1 MTTGGGPP
9 ARPWFFLKNGRVR
22 AIPLIAPSLV
32 VVLTAVVPDVV
43 VAQAVPTRSPL
54 TLERAVAGSTLTGTS
69 PTSPVWS
76 PDSKAV
82 AYLWNDRAEPARSLW
97 LVDRSGTVPRRLLR
111 ADITARVGEFVWT
124 PDGTAIVFVQ
134 QDSLW
139 RVTVAT
145 GARTAI
151 VAGSGDVS
159 ALAISPNGATLSFL
173 RDGDLWTL
181 PLAGQ
186 APVRGAPTRAT
197 HVAVAPI
204 GAMALGTYFGRD
216 VEIGGATWSGP
227 SPAYAWS
234 PDSRTIAVHYVDR
247 RGVPRFSM
255 PYYLGDTVQMNTLRR
270 GAPGQA
276 NEVRKIGL
284 YDVGAST
291 LSMVELP
298 DSSRTRIVNF
308 AWSATGTLMIDR
320 ESDDAI
326 DRTIHVLTAT
336 APTPRRAWHDHRTT
350 RVYNDIASAWSAD
363 GRSIVLTGDLDDW
376 YRLYRVVPGDT
387 TPFMLTS
394 GPHDVAGPGIPR
406 RATRSIDYVSSAP
419 RPSERHVFRVSATGG
434 VPRQLTARPGTHT
447 PFVSPD
453 GRSIA
458 LLSSSDAEPTEL
470 YLLDTRPGAVER
482 RITVST
488 TPDFARVPWIAPQ
501 YLSITNGSDTLP
513 LRIRVFLPPNIDSTK
528 HYPVLF
534 GPVYSNTVRNRWGGL
549 NGMLQ
554 QYLALEKGYIVVQV
568 DVRGSTGYG
577 RSFREQ
583 FLMDWGGGDLEDL
596 ESAVTYMKTLPFV
609 DASRF
614 GIWGSSYG
622 GTLTV
627 YSLLKKPGL
636 FQAGVAGAAATDPYL
651 FGSDDVAIV
660 RRPQSHPA
668 TFARGALQY
677 AGNLR
682 DHLLLIHGMQDDVVP
697 FSSAVALAE
706 ELMKRGKDF
715 DFAFAPS
722 ATHGWTQRPYYATY
736 LLRKL
741 VAHFDR
747 YLGPGPR

>member
-1 MTTGGGPP
+1 MHSF
-9 ARPWFFLKNGRVR
+9 ARTLVACLVARLV
-22 AIPLIAPSLV
+22 ACLVAVAPSLLAAQGTPARTP
-32 VVLTAVVPDVV
+32 LTIERITAGPPL
-43 VAQAVPTRSPL
+43 AGAAPASPL
-54 TLERAVAGSTLTGTS
+54 
-69 PTSPVWS
+69 WS
-76 PDSKAV
+76 PDSKVV
-82 AYLWNDRAEPARSLW
+82 AFLWSDAAHPARSLW
-97 LVDRSGTVPRRLLR
+97 LVDRAGTAPRRLLP
-111 ADITARVGEFVWT
+111 ATSTGRVGEFVWT
-124 PDGTAIVFVQ
+124 PDGSAIVFVQ

-139 RVTVAT
+139 RLTLTT
-145 GARTAI
+145 GAR
-151 VAGSGDVS
+151 S
-159 ALAISPNGATLSFL
+159 ALLSRIGDLSELAVSPNGATVSFL
-173 RDGDLWTL
+173 RDGDLWLL
-181 PLAGQ
+181 PIAG
-186 APVRGAPTRAT
+186 GAPLRAT
-197 HVAVAPI
+197 NVAVAPI
-204 GAMALGTYFGRD
+204 GTIALGTYYGRD

-234 PDSRTIAVHYVDR
+234 ADSRTIAVHYVDR

-284 YDVGAST
+284 YDVTAKT
-291 LSMVELP
+291 LAMVELP
-298 DSSRTRIVNF
+298 HSSRTRIVNF
-308 AWSATGTLMIDR
+308 AWSTTGTLMIDR

-326 DRTIHVLTAT
+326 DRTIHVLTVAT
-336 APTPRRAWHDHRTT
+336 PAPRLAWQDRRET

-363 GRSIVLTGDLDDW
+363 GQSIVLTGDLDDR
-376 YRLYRVVPGDT
+376 YRLYRVVPGDAA
-387 TPFMLTS
+387 PVALTS
-394 GPHDVAGPGIPR
+394 GPHDVAGAGIPR
-406 RATRSIDYVSSAP
+406 AATQSIDYVSSAP
-419 RPSERHVFRVSATGG
+419 RPSERHVFRVGVRGG
-434 VPRQLTARPGTHT
+434 VSRQLTTMPGTHA

-458 LLSSSDAEPTEL
+458 LLSSSDRQPTEL
-470 YLLDTRPGAVER
+470 YLLDVRAGAVER
-482 RITVST
+482 RITTST
-488 TPDFARVPWIAPQ
+488 TAAFATVPWIAPQ
-501 YLSITNGSDTLP
+501 YLSIKNGSDTLP
-513 LRIRVFLPPNIDSTK
+513 MRIRVFYPPNIDSTK

-534 GPVYSNTVRNRWGGL
+534 GPAYSNTVRNRWGGL

-577 RSFREQ
+577 REFREK
-583 FLMDWGGGDLEDL
+583 FLMDWGGGDLDDL

-627 YSLLKKPGL
+627 YALLKKPGL

-668 TFARGALQY
+668 TFTRGALPY

-706 ELMKRGKDF
+706 EFMKQGKDF
-715 DFAFAPS
+715 DFAFAPA

>member
-1 MTTGGGPP
+1 MHLLVRTLVAVVMTLAPTLLMAQNAAARTPLTIERITAGPP
-9 ARPWFFLKNGRVR
+9 LAG
-22 AIPLIAPSLV
+22 AAP
-32 VVLTAVVPDVV
+32 A
-43 VAQAVPTRSPL
+43 SPL
-54 TLERAVAGSTLTGTS
+54 
-69 PTSPVWS
+69 WS
-76 PDSKAV
+76 PDSKVV
-82 AYLWNDRAEPARSLW
+82 AFLWSDAAHPARSLW
-97 LVDRSGTVPRRLLR
+97 LVDRGGAAPRRLLP
-111 ADITARVGEFVWT
+111 ATSTGRVGEFVWT
-124 PDGTAIVFVQ
+124 PDGSAIVFVQ

-139 RVTVAT
+139 RITLTT
-145 GARTAI
+145 GARSVLLASI
-151 VAGSGDVS
+151 GDLS
-159 ALAISPNGATLSFL
+159 ELAVSPNGSTVSFL
-173 RDGDLWTL
+173 RDGDLWLL
-181 PLAGQ
+181 PIAG
-186 APVRGAPTRAT
+186 GAPLRAT
-197 HVAVAPI
+197 NVAVAPI
-204 GAMALGTYFGRD
+204 GTIALGTYYGRD

-234 PDSRTIAVHYVDR
+234 ADSRTIAVHYVDR

-284 YDVGAST
+284 YDVAAKT
-291 LSMVELP
+291 LAMVELP

-308 AWSATGTLMIDR
+308 AWSTTGTLMIDR

-326 DRTIHVLTAT
+326 DRTIHVLTVAT
-336 APTPRRAWHDHRTT
+336 PAPRLAWQDRRET

-363 GRSIVLTGDLDDW
+363 GQSIVLTGDLDDR
-376 YRLYRVVPGDT
+376 YRLYRVVPGDAA
-387 TPFMLTS
+387 PVVLTS
-394 GPHDVAGPGIPR
+394 GPHDVAGAGIPR
-406 RATRSIDYVSSAP
+406 AATQSIDYVSSAP
-419 RPSERHVFRVSATGG
+419 RPSERHVFRVGVRGG
-434 VPRQLTARPGTHT
+434 VSRQLTTMPGTHA

-458 LLSSSDAEPTEL
+458 LLSSSDRQPTEL
-470 YLLDTRPGAVER
+470 YLLDVRVGAVER
-482 RITVST
+482 RITTST
-488 TPDFARVPWIAPQ
+488 TAAFATVPWIAPQ
-501 YLSITNGSDTLP
+501 YLSIKNGSDTLP
-513 LRIRVFLPPNIDSTK
+513 LRIRVFYPPNIDSTK

-534 GPVYSNTVRNRWGGL
+534 GPAYSNTVRNRWGGL

-577 RSFREQ
+577 REFREK
-583 FLMDWGGGDLEDL
+583 FLMDWGGGDLDDL

-627 YSLLKKPGL
+627 YALLKKPGL

-668 TFARGALQY
+668 TFTRGALPY

-706 ELMKRGKDF
+706 EFMKQGKDF
-715 DFAFAPS
+715 DFAFAPA

>member
-1 MTTGGGPP
+1 MH
-9 ARPWFFLKNGRVR
+9 LIVR
-22 AIPLIAPSLV
+22 TLLAAVASVAPSL
-32 VVLTAVVPDVV
+32 LA
-43 VAQAVPTRSPL
+43 AQGTSARTPL
-54 TLERAVAGSTLTGTS
+54 TLERITAGPSLAGAAPSS
-69 PTSPVWS
+69 PSWS
-76 PDSKAV
+76 PDSKTV
-82 AYLWNDRAEPARSLW
+82 AFLWSDAAHPDRSLW
-97 LVDRSGTVPRRLLR
+97 LVDRGGAVPRRLLP
-111 ADITARVGEFVWT
+111 AASTGRVGEFLWT
-124 PDGTAIVFVQ
+124 PDGRAIVFVQ
-134 QDSLW
+134 GDSLW
-139 RVTVAT
+139 RVVIAT
-145 GARTAI
+145 GVPTPLP
-151 VAGSGDVS
+151 SGRGEVS
-159 ALAISPNGATLSFL
+159 ELAISPDGATVSYL
-173 RDGDLWTL
+173 RDGDLWLL
-181 PLAGQ
+181 PLAGD
-186 APVRGAPTRAT
+186 APIRAT
-197 HVAVAPI
+197 NVAVAPI
-204 GAMALGTYFGRD
+204 GTIALGTYYGRD

-227 SPAYAWS
+227 SPSYAWS
-234 PDSRTIAVHYVDR
+234 PDSRTIAVHQVDR

-276 NEVRKIGL
+276 NEVRTIGL
-284 YDVGAST
+284 LDVRTRT
-291 LSMVELP
+291 LSTVALP
-298 DSSRTRIVNF
+298 DSSRTRVVHF

-326 DRTIHVLTAT
+326 DRTIHVLTVD
-336 APTPRRAWHDHRTT
+336 APTPRVAWRDHRET

-363 GRSIVLTGDLDDW
+363 GRSIILTGDLDDR
-376 YRLYRVVPGDT
+376 YRLYRVIPGDT
-387 TPFMLTS
+387 VPVMLTP

-406 RATRSIDYVSSAP
+406 AATASIDYVSSAP
-419 RPSERHVFRVSATGG
+419 RPSERHVFRVAMRGGAPTGT
-434 VPRQLTARPGTHT
+434 PQQLTTRAGTHT

-453 GRSIA
+453 GRTMA
-458 LLSSSDAEPTEL
+458 LLSSSDTGPTEL
-470 YLLDTRPGAVER
+470 YLLDVRAGAVER
-482 RITVST
+482 RVTVST
-488 TPDFARVPWIAPQ
+488 TPEFARIAWIAPQ
-501 YLSITNGSDTLP
+501 YVNIRNGTDTLP
-513 LRIRVFLPPNIDSTK
+513 LRIRVFYPPNIDSTK

-534 GPVYSNTVRNRWGGL
+534 GPVYSNTVRNRWGGM

-577 RSFREQ
+577 REFREK

-596 ESAVTYMKTLPFV
+596 ESAVTYMKSLPFV

-668 TFARGALQY
+668 TFTRGALQY

-706 ELMKRGKDF
+706 EFMKRGKDF
-715 DFAFAPS
+715 DFAFAPA

>member
-1 MTTGGGPP
+1 MHSF
-9 ARPWFFLKNGRVR
+9 ARTLVACLVARLV
-22 AIPLIAPSLV
+22 ACLVAVAPSLLAAQGTPARTP
-32 VVLTAVVPDVV
+32 LTIERITAGPSL
-43 VAQAVPTRSPL
+43 AGAAPASPL
-54 TLERAVAGSTLTGTS
+54 
-69 PTSPVWS
+69 WS
-76 PDSKAV
+76 PDSKVV
-82 AYLWNDRAEPARSLW
+82 AFLWSDAAHPARSLW
-97 LVDRSGTVPRRLLR
+97 LVDRAGTAPRRLLP
-111 ADITARVGEFVWT
+111 ATSTGRVGEFVWT
-124 PDGTAIVFVQ
+124 PDGSAIVFVQ

-139 RVTVAT
+139 RITLTT
-145 GARTAI
+145 GAR
-151 VAGSGDVS
+151 S
-159 ALAISPNGATLSFL
+159 ALLASIGDLSELAVSPNGSTVSFL
-173 RDGDLWTL
+173 RDGDLWLL
-181 PLAGQ
+181 PITGQ
-186 APVRGAPTRAT
+186 TPLRAT
-197 HVAVAPI
+197 NVAVAPI
-204 GAMALGTYFGRD
+204 GTIALGTYYGRD

-234 PDSRTIAVHYVDR
+234 ADSRTIAVHYVDR

-276 NEVRKIGL
+276 NEVRKVGL
-284 YDVGAST
+284 YDVAT
-291 LSMVELP
+291 RALNMVELP

-308 AWSATGTLMIDR
+308 AWSTTGTLMIDR

-326 DRTIHVLTAT
+326 DRTIHVLTVAT
-336 APTPRRAWHDHRTT
+336 PAPRLAWQDRRET

-363 GRSIVLTGDLDDW
+363 GQSIVLTGDLDDR
-376 YRLYRVVPGDT
+376 YRLYRVVPGDAA
-387 TPFMLTS
+387 PVALTS
-394 GPHDVAGPGIPR
+394 GPHDVAGAGIPR
-406 RATRSIDYVSSAP
+406 AATQSIDYVSSAP
-419 RPSERHVFRVSATGG
+419 RPSERHVFRVGVRGG
-434 VPRQLTARPGTHT
+434 VSRQLTTMPGTHA

-458 LLSSSDAEPTEL
+458 LLSSSDRQPTEL
-470 YLLDTRPGAVER
+470 YLLDVRAGAVER
-482 RITVST
+482 RITTST
-488 TPDFARVPWIAPQ
+488 TAAFATVPWIAPQ
-501 YLSITNGSDTLP
+501 YLSIKNGSDTLP
-513 LRIRVFLPPNIDSTK
+513 LRIRVFYPPNIDSTK

-534 GPVYSNTVRNRWGGL
+534 GPAYSNTVRNRWGGL

-577 RSFREQ
+577 REFREK
-583 FLMDWGGGDLEDL
+583 FLMDWGGGDLDDL

-627 YSLLKKPGL
+627 YALLKKPGL

-668 TFARGALQY
+668 TFTRGALPY

-706 ELMKRGKDF
+706 EFMKQGKDF
-715 DFAFAPS
+715 DFAFAPA

>member
-1 MTTGGGPP
+1 MHPI
-9 ARPWFFLKNGRVR
+9 AR
-22 AIPLIAPSLV
+22 AILAASAVAVPRLI
-32 VVLTAVVPDVV
+32 D
-43 VAQAVPTRSPL
+43 AQAAPLRSPL
-54 TLERAVAGSTLTGTS
+54 TLERLSGGPTITGTAPSS
-69 PTSPVWS
+69 PAWS

-82 AYLWNDRAEPARSLW
+82 AFLWNDRAQPARSLW
-97 LVDRSGTVPRRLLR
+97 LVERRGSVPRRLLPDRR
-111 ADITARVGEFVWT
+111 AAGVGDFVWT
-124 PDGTAIVFVQ
+124 PDARAILFVQ

-139 RVTVAT
+139 RLTLPT
-145 GARTAI
+145 GELTALM
-151 VAGSGDVS
+151 AGTGDLS
-159 ALAISPNGATLSFL
+159 DLAISPSGTTLSFL
-173 RDGDLWTL
+173 RDGDLWL
-181 PLAGQ
+181 MPVAGESPIG
-186 APVRGAPTRAT
+186 ASLLRSAPTRAT
-197 HVAVAPI
+197 NVAVAPI
-204 GAMALGTYFGRD
+204 GTIALGTYYGRD

-227 SPAYAWS
+227 TPAYVWS

-247 RGVPRFSM
+247 RAVPRFSM

-284 YDVGAST
+284 YDVAT
-291 LSMVELP
+291 RALHMVELP
-298 DSSRTRIVNF
+298 DSSRSRIVNV
-308 AWSATGTLMIDR
+308 AWSVTGTLMIDR

-326 DRTIHVLTAT
+326 DRTIHVLTTA
-336 APTPRRAWHDHRTT
+336 APTPRRAWQDHRET

-363 GRSIVLTGDLDDW
+363 GRSIVLTGDLDDR
-376 YRLYRVVPGDT
+376 YRLYHVTPGNAA
-387 TPFMLTS
+387 PVALTS
-394 GPHDVAGPGIPR
+394 GAHDVTGAGIPR
-406 RATRSIDYVSSAP
+406 LATRSIDYVSSAP

-434 VPRQLTARPGTHT
+434 APRQLTTRPGTHT

-453 GRSIA
+453 GGSIA
-458 LLSSSDAEPTEL
+458 LLFSSDQQPTEL
-470 YLLDTRPGAVER
+470 YLLDVRSGAVER
-482 RITVST
+482 RITTST
-488 TPDFARVPWIAPQ
+488 TADFATVPWIAPQ
-501 YLSITNGSDTLP
+501 YLRIRNGRDTLP
-513 LRIRVFLPPNIDSTK
+513 LHIRVFYPPNIDSTK

-534 GPVYSNTVRNRWGGL
+534 GPAYSNTVRNRWGGV

-554 QYLALEKGYIVVQV
+554 QFLALEKGYIVVQV

-577 RSFREQ
+577 REFREK
-583 FLMDWGGGDLEDL
+583 FLMDWGGGDLDDL
-596 ESAVTYMKTLPFV
+596 ESAVTFMKALPFV

-636 FQAGVAGAAATDPYL
+636 FQAGVAGAAATDPHL

-668 TFARGALQY
+668 TFKRGALQY
-677 AGNLR
+677 AGNLS

-697 FSSAVALAE
+697 FSSAVGLAE
-706 ELMKRGKDF
+706 ELMKQGKDF
-715 DFAFAPS
+715 DFAFAPA

-747 YLGPGPR
+747 HLGPGPR

>member
-1 MTTGGGPP
+1 MHSF
-9 ARPWFFLKNGRVR
+9 ARTLV
-22 AIPLIAPSLV
+22 ACLAACLTAVAPSLLAAQGTPARTP
-32 VVLTAVVPDVV
+32 LTIERITAGPSL
-43 VAQAVPTRSPL
+43 AGAAPASPL
-54 TLERAVAGSTLTGTS
+54 
-69 PTSPVWS
+69 WS
-76 PDSKAV
+76 PDSKVV
-82 AYLWNDRAEPARSLW
+82 AFLWSDAAHPARSLW
-97 LVDRSGTVPRRLLR
+97 LVDRGGAAPRRLLPATSTGR
-111 ADITARVGEFVWT
+111 GGEFVWT
-124 PDGTAIVFVQ
+124 PDGSAIVFVQ

-139 RVTVAT
+139 RITLTT
-145 GARTAI
+145 GVR
-151 VAGSGDVS
+151 S
-159 ALAISPNGATLSFL
+159 ALLASIGDLSELAVSPDGSTVSFL
-173 RDGDLWTL
+173 RDGDLWLMPITGQT
-181 PLAGQ
+181 PL
-186 APVRGAPTRAT
+186 RAT
-197 HVAVAPI
+197 NVAVAPI
-204 GAMALGTYFGRD
+204 GTMALGTYYGRD

-234 PDSRTIAVHYVDR
+234 ADSRTIAVHYVDR

-276 NEVRKIGL
+276 NEVRKVGL
-284 YDVGAST
+284 YDVATRALG
-291 LSMVELP
+291 MVELP

-308 AWSATGTLMIDR
+308 AWSTTGTLMIDR

-326 DRTIHVLTAT
+326 DRTIHVLTVAT
-336 APTPRRAWHDHRTT
+336 PTPRLAWQDRRET

-363 GRSIVLTGDLDDW
+363 GQSIVLTGDLDDR
-376 YRLYRVVPGDT
+376 YRLYRVVPGDAA
-387 TPFMLTS
+387 PVALTS
-394 GPHDVAGPGIPR
+394 GPHDVAGAGIPR
-406 RATRSIDYVSSAP
+406 GATQSIDYVSSAP
-419 RPSERHVFRVSATGG
+419 RPSERHVFRVGVRGG
-434 VPRQLTARPGTHT
+434 VSRQLTTMPGTHA

-458 LLSSSDAEPTEL
+458 LLSSSDLLPTEL
-470 YLLDTRPGAVER
+470 YLLDVRAGAVER
-482 RITVST
+482 RITTST
-488 TPDFARVPWIAPQ
+488 TPAFATVPWIAPQ
-501 YLSITNGSDTLP
+501 YLSIKNGTDTLP

-534 GPVYSNTVRNRWGGL
+534 GPAYSNTVRNRWGGL

-577 RSFREQ
+577 REFREK
-583 FLMDWGGGDLEDL
+583 FLMDWGGGDLDDL

-627 YSLLKKPGL
+627 YALLKKPGL

-660 RRPQSHPA
+660 RRPQSHPT
-668 TFARGALQY
+668 TFTRGALPY

-706 ELMKRGKDF
+706 EFMKQGKDF
-715 DFAFAPS
+715 DFAFAPA

>member
-1 MTTGGGPP
+1 MHSF
-9 ARPWFFLKNGRVR
+9 ARTLVARLVAR
-22 AIPLIAPSLV
+22 LVACLTAVAPSLLAAQGTPARTP
-32 VVLTAVVPDVV
+32 LTIERITAGPPL
-43 VAQAVPTRSPL
+43 AGAAPASPL
-54 TLERAVAGSTLTGTS
+54 
-69 PTSPVWS
+69 WS
-76 PDSKAV
+76 PDSKVV
-82 AYLWNDRAEPARSLW
+82 AFLWSDAAHPARSLW
-97 LVDRSGTVPRRLLR
+97 LVDRGGAAPRRLLP
-111 ADITARVGEFVWT
+111 ATSTGRVGEFVWT
-124 PDGTAIVFVQ
+124 PDGSAIVFVQ

-139 RVTVAT
+139 RITLTT
-145 GARTAI
+145 GAR
-151 VAGSGDVS
+151 S
-159 ALAISPNGATLSFL
+159 ALLASIGDLSELAVSPNGSTVSFL
-173 RDGDLWTL
+173 RDGDLWLL
-181 PLAGQ
+181 PMAG
-186 APVRGAPTRAT
+186 GAPLRAT
-197 HVAVAPI
+197 NVAVAPLGTI
-204 GAMALGTYFGRD
+204 ALGTYYGRD

-234 PDSRTIAVHYVDR
+234 ADSRTIAVHYVDR

-284 YDVGAST
+284 YDVTAKT
-291 LSMVELP
+291 LAMVELP

-308 AWSATGTLMIDR
+308 AWSTTGTLMIDR

-326 DRTIHVLTAT
+326 DRTIHVLTMAT
-336 APTPRRAWHDHRTT
+336 PTPRLAWQDHRET

-363 GRSIVLTGDLDDW
+363 GQSIVLTGDLDDR
-376 YRLYRVVPGDT
+376 YRLYRVVPGDAA
-387 TPFMLTS
+387 PVVLTS
-394 GPHDVAGPGIPR
+394 GPHDVAGAGIPR
-406 RATRSIDYVSSAP
+406 GATQSIDYVSSAP
-419 RPSERHVFRVSATGG
+419 RPSERHVFRVGVRGG
-434 VPRQLTARPGTHT
+434 VSRQLTTMPGTHA

-458 LLSSSDAEPTEL
+458 LLSSSDLQPTEL
-470 YLLDTRPGAVER
+470 YLLDVRAGAVER
-482 RITVST
+482 RITTST
-488 TPDFARVPWIAPQ
+488 TPAFATVPWIAPQ
-501 YLSITNGSDTLP
+501 YLSIKNGSDTLP
-513 LRIRVFLPPNIDSTK
+513 LRIRVFFPPNIDSTK

-534 GPVYSNTVRNRWGGL
+534 GPAYSNTVRNRWGGL

-577 RSFREQ
+577 REFREK
-583 FLMDWGGGDLEDL
+583 FLMDWGGGDLDDL

-668 TFARGALQY
+668 TFTRGALPY
-677 AGNLR
+677 AGSLR

-706 ELMKRGKDF
+706 EFMKQGKDF
-715 DFAFAPS
+715 DFAFAPA

>member
-1 MTTGGGPP
+1 MHSF
-9 ARPWFFLKNGRVR
+9 ARTLV
-22 AIPLIAPSLV
+22 ACLVAVAPSLLAAQGTPARTP
-32 VVLTAVVPDVV
+32 LTIERITAGPPL
-43 VAQAVPTRSPL
+43 AGAAPASPL
-54 TLERAVAGSTLTGTS
+54 
-69 PTSPVWS
+69 WS
-76 PDSKAV
+76 PDSKVV
-82 AYLWNDRAEPARSLW
+82 AFLWSDAAHPDRSLW
-97 LVDRSGTVPRRLLR
+97 LVDRAGTAPRRLLP
-111 ADITARVGEFVWT
+111 ATSTGRVGEFVWT
-124 PDGTAIVFVQ
+124 PDGSAIVFVQ

-139 RVTVAT
+139 RITLTT
-145 GARTAI
+145 GAR
-151 VAGSGDVS
+151 S
-159 ALAISPNGATLSFL
+159 ALLSRIGDLSELAVSPNGTTVSFL
-173 RDGDLWTL
+173 RDGDLWLL
-181 PLAGQ
+181 PMAG
-186 APVRGAPTRAT
+186 GAPLRAT
-197 HVAVAPI
+197 NVAVAPLGTI
-204 GAMALGTYFGRD
+204 ALGTYYGRD

-234 PDSRTIAVHYVDR
+234 ADSRTIAVHYVDR

-284 YDVGAST
+284 YDVTAKT
-291 LSMVELP
+291 LAMVELP

-308 AWSATGTLMIDR
+308 AWSTTGTLMIDR

-326 DRTIHVLTAT
+326 DRTIHVLTVAT
-336 APTPRRAWHDHRTT
+336 PTPRLAWQDHRET

-363 GRSIVLTGDLDDW
+363 GQSIVLTGDLDDR
-376 YRLYRVVPGDT
+376 YRLYRVVPGDAA
-387 TPFMLTS
+387 PVALTS
-394 GPHDVAGPGIPR
+394 GPHDVAGAGIPR
-406 RATRSIDYVSSAP
+406 AATQSIDYVSSAP
-419 RPSERHVFRVSATGG
+419 RPSERHVFRVGVRGG
-434 VPRQLTARPGTHT
+434 VSRQLTTMPGTHA

-453 GRSIA
+453 GRTIA
-458 LLSSSDAEPTEL
+458 LLLSSDRQPTEL
-470 YLLDTRPGAVER
+470 YLLDVRPGAVER
-482 RITVST
+482 RITTST
-488 TPDFARVPWIAPQ
+488 TPEFAAVRWIAPT
-501 YLSITNGSDTLP
+501 YLSIKNGSDTLP
-513 LRIRVFLPPNIDSTK
+513 LRIRVFFPPNIDSTK

-534 GPVYSNTVRNRWGGL
+534 GPAYSNTVRNRWGGL

-577 RSFREQ
+577 REFREK
-583 FLMDWGGGDLEDL
+583 FLMDWGGGDLDDL

-668 TFARGALQY
+668 TFTRGALPY
-677 AGNLR
+677 AGSLR

-706 ELMKRGKDF
+706 EFMKQGKDF
-715 DFAFAPS
+715 DFAFAPA

>member
-1 MTTGGGPP
+1 MPSIARTLVALLTVVAPSVAIAQASLARPPLTIERITSGPP
-9 ARPWFFLKNGRVR
+9 LAG
-22 AIPLIAPSLV
+22 AAPS
-32 VVLTAVVPDVV
+32 
-43 VAQAVPTRSPL
+43 SPL
-54 TLERAVAGSTLTGTS
+54 
-69 PTSPVWS
+69 WS
-76 PDSKAV
+76 PDSRAV
-82 AYLWNDRAEPARSLW
+82 AFLWSDAAHPDRSLW
-97 LVDRSGTVPRRLLR
+97 SVDRAGTVPRRLLP
-111 ADITARVGEFVWT
+111 ANLTARVSEFTWT
-124 PDGTAIVFVQ
+124 PDGRAIVFVQ
-134 QDSLW
+134 GDSLW
-139 RVTVAT
+139 RFTMAT
-145 GARTAI
+145 GVRTLLP
-151 VAGSGDVS
+151 SGRGEVS
-159 ALAISPNGATLSFL
+159 ELAISPNGATVSFL
-173 RDGDLWTL
+173 RDGDLWLL
-181 PLAGQ
+181 PLSGA
-186 APVRGAPTRAT
+186 APTRAT
-197 HVAVAPI
+197 SVAIAPI
-204 GAMALGTYFGRD
+204 GQIPLGTYYGRD

-234 PDSRTIAVHYVDR
+234 PDSRTIAMHYVDR

-255 PYYLGDTVQMNTLRR
+255 PYYLGDSVPMNTLRR

-276 NEVRKIGL
+276 NEVRKVAL
-284 YDVGAST
+284 YEVAT
-291 LSMVELP
+291 RALRMVELP

-326 DRTIHVLTAT
+326 DRTIHVLTT
-336 APTPRRAWHDHRTT
+336 AAPAPRLAWQDHRET

-363 GRSIVLTGDLDDW
+363 GRSIVLTGDLDDR
-376 YRLYRVVPGDT
+376 YRLYRVVPGDAA
-387 TPFMLTS
+387 PVALTS
-394 GPHDVAGPGIPR
+394 GPHDVAGAGIPR
-406 RATRSIDYVSSAP
+406 AATRSVDYVSSAP
-419 RPSERHVFRVSATGG
+419 RPSERHVFRVSAGG
-434 VPRQLTARPGTHT
+434 GPSRQLTTRAGTHT

-453 GRSIA
+453 GSTIA
-458 LLSSSDAEPTEL
+458 LLSSSDLQPTEL
-470 YLLDTRPGAVER
+470 YLLDVRPGAIER
-482 RITVST
+482 RITTST
-488 TPDFARVPWIAPQ
+488 TAEFARVPWIAPQ
-501 YLSITNGSDTLP
+501 YLRIKNGSDTVP
-513 LRIRVFLPPNIDSTK
+513 LHIRVFYPPNIDSAK

-534 GPVYSNTVRNRWGGL
+534 GPAYSNTVRNRWGGM

-577 RSFREQ
+577 REFREK
-583 FLMDWGGGDLEDL
+583 FLMDWGGGDLDDL
-596 ESAVTYMKTLPFV
+596 ESAVTYMKSLRFV

-668 TFARGALQY
+668 TFTRGALQY

-706 ELMKRGKDF
+706 EFMKRGKDF
-715 DFAFAPS
+715 DFAFAPA

>member
-1 MTTGGGPP
+1 MHSF
-9 ARPWFFLKNGRVR
+9 ARTLVARLVAR
-22 AIPLIAPSLV
+22 LVACLTAVAPSLLAAQGTPARTP
-32 VVLTAVVPDVV
+32 LTIERITAGPPL
-43 VAQAVPTRSPL
+43 AGAAPASPL
-54 TLERAVAGSTLTGTS
+54 
-69 PTSPVWS
+69 WS
-76 PDSKAV
+76 PDSKVV
-82 AYLWNDRAEPARSLW
+82 AFLWSDAAHPARSLW
-97 LVDRSGTVPRRLLR
+97 LVDRGGAAPRRLLP
-111 ADITARVGEFVWT
+111 ATSTGRVGEFVWT
-124 PDGTAIVFVQ
+124 PDGSAIVFVQ

-139 RVTVAT
+139 RITLTT
-145 GARTAI
+145 GAR
-151 VAGSGDVS
+151 S
-159 ALAISPNGATLSFL
+159 ALLASIGDLSELAVSPNGSTVSFL
-173 RDGDLWTL
+173 RDGDLWLL
-181 PLAGQ
+181 PMAG
-186 APVRGAPTRAT
+186 GAPLRAT
-197 HVAVAPI
+197 NVAVAPLGTI
-204 GAMALGTYFGRD
+204 ALGTYYGRD

-234 PDSRTIAVHYVDR
+234 ADSRTIAVHYVDR

-284 YDVGAST
+284 YDVTAKT
-291 LSMVELP
+291 LAMVELP

-308 AWSATGTLMIDR
+308 AWSTTGTLMIDR

-326 DRTIHVLTAT
+326 DRTIHVLTMAT
-336 APTPRRAWHDHRTT
+336 PTPRLAWQDHRET

-363 GRSIVLTGDLDDW
+363 GQSIVLTGDLDDR
-376 YRLYRVVPGDT
+376 YRLYRVVPGDAA
-387 TPFMLTS
+387 PVVLTS
-394 GPHDVAGPGIPR
+394 GPHDVAGAGIPR
-406 RATRSIDYVSSAP
+406 GATQSIDYVSSAP
-419 RPSERHVFRVSATGG
+419 RPSERHVFRVGVRGG
-434 VPRQLTARPGTHT
+434 VSRQLTTMPGTHA

-458 LLSSSDAEPTEL
+458 LLSSSDLQPTEL
-470 YLLDTRPGAVER
+470 YLLDVRAGAVER
-482 RITVST
+482 RITTST
-488 TPDFARVPWIAPQ
+488 TPEFATVPWIAPQ
-501 YLSITNGSDTLP
+501 YLSIKNGSDTLP
-513 LRIRVFLPPNIDSTK
+513 LRIRVFFPPNIDSTK

-534 GPVYSNTVRNRWGGL
+534 GPAYSNTVRNRWGGL

-577 RSFREQ
+577 REFREK
-583 FLMDWGGGDLEDL
+583 FLMDWGGGDLDDL

-668 TFARGALQY
+668 TFTRGALPY
-677 AGNLR
+677 AGSLR

-706 ELMKRGKDF
+706 EFMKQGKDF
-715 DFAFAPS
+715 DFAFAPA

>member
-1 MTTGGGPP
+1 MHLLVRTLVAVVMTLAPTLLMAQNAA
-9 ARPWFFLKNGRVR
+9 ART
-22 AIPLIAPSLV
+22 PLTIERITAGPSL
-32 VVLTAVVPDVV
+32 AGAAP
-43 VAQAVPTRSPL
+43 ASPL
-54 TLERAVAGSTLTGTS
+54 
-69 PTSPVWS
+69 WS
-76 PDSKAV
+76 PDSKVV
-82 AYLWNDRAEPARSLW
+82 AFLWSDAAHPARSLW
-97 LVDRSGTVPRRLLR
+97 LVDRGGAAPRRLLP
-111 ADITARVGEFVWT
+111 ATSTGRVGEFVWT
-124 PDGTAIVFVQ
+124 PDGSAIVFVQ

-139 RVTVAT
+139 RLTLTT
-145 GARTAI
+145 GARSVLLASI
-151 VAGSGDVS
+151 GDLS
-159 ALAISPNGATLSFL
+159 ELAVSPNGSTVSFL
-173 RDGDLWTL
+173 RDGDLWLL
-181 PLAGQ
+181 PIAG
-186 APVRGAPTRAT
+186 GAPLRAT
-197 HVAVAPI
+197 NVAVAPI
-204 GAMALGTYFGRD
+204 GTIALGTYYGRD

-234 PDSRTIAVHYVDR
+234 ADSRTIAVHYVDR

-284 YDVGAST
+284 YDVAAKT
-291 LSMVELP
+291 LAMVELP

-308 AWSATGTLMIDR
+308 AWSTTGTLMIDR

-326 DRTIHVLTAT
+326 DRTIHVLTVAT
-336 APTPRRAWHDHRTT
+336 PAPRLAWQDRRET

-363 GRSIVLTGDLDDW
+363 GQSIVLTGDLDDR
-376 YRLYRVVPGDT
+376 YRLYRVVPGDAA
-387 TPFMLTS
+387 PVVLTS
-394 GPHDVAGPGIPR
+394 GPHDVAGAGIPR
-406 RATRSIDYVSSAP
+406 AATQSIDYVSSAP
-419 RPSERHVFRVSATGG
+419 RPSERHVFRVGVRGG
-434 VPRQLTARPGTHT
+434 VSRQLTTMPGTHA

-458 LLSSSDAEPTEL
+458 LLSSNDRQPTEL
-470 YLLDTRPGAVER
+470 YLLDVRVGAVER
-482 RITVST
+482 RITTST
-488 TPDFARVPWIAPQ
+488 TAAFATVPWIAPQ
-501 YLSITNGSDTLP
+501 YLSIKNGSDTLP
-513 LRIRVFLPPNIDSTK
+513 LRIRVFYPPNIDSTK

-534 GPVYSNTVRNRWGGL
+534 GPAYSNTVRNRWGGL

-577 RSFREQ
+577 REFREK
-583 FLMDWGGGDLEDL
+583 FLMDWGGGDLDDL

-627 YSLLKKPGL
+627 YALLKKPGL

-668 TFARGALQY
+668 TFTRGALPY

-706 ELMKRGKDF
+706 EFMKQGKDF
-715 DFAFAPS
+715 DFAFAPA

>member
-1 MTTGGGPP
+1 MHSF
-9 ARPWFFLKNGRVR
+9 ARTLV
-22 AIPLIAPSLV
+22 ACLVAVAPSLLAAQGTPARTP
-32 VVLTAVVPDVV
+32 LTIERITAGPPL
-43 VAQAVPTRSPL
+43 AGAAPASPL
-54 TLERAVAGSTLTGTS
+54 
-69 PTSPVWS
+69 WS
-76 PDSKAV
+76 PDSKVV
-82 AYLWNDRAEPARSLW
+82 AFLWSDAAHPARSLW
-97 LVDRSGTVPRRLLR
+97 LVDRGGAAPRRLLP
-111 ADITARVGEFVWT
+111 ATSTGRVGEFVWT
-124 PDGTAIVFVQ
+124 PDGSAIVFVQ

-139 RVTVAT
+139 RITLTT
-145 GARTAI
+145 GAR
-151 VAGSGDVS
+151 S
-159 ALAISPNGATLSFL
+159 ALLASIGDLSELAVSPNGSTVSFL
-173 RDGDLWTL
+173 RDGDLWLL
-181 PLAGQ
+181 PMAG
-186 APVRGAPTRAT
+186 GAPLRAT
-197 HVAVAPI
+197 NVAVAPLGTI
-204 GAMALGTYFGRD
+204 ALGTYYGRD

-234 PDSRTIAVHYVDR
+234 ADSRTIAVHYVDR

-284 YDVGAST
+284 YDVTAKT
-291 LSMVELP
+291 LAMVELP

-308 AWSATGTLMIDR
+308 VWSTTGTLMIDR

-326 DRTIHVLTAT
+326 DRTIHVLTMAT
-336 APTPRRAWHDHRTT
+336 PTPRLAWQDHRET

-363 GRSIVLTGDLDDW
+363 GQSIVLTGDLDDR
-376 YRLYRVVPGDT
+376 YRLYRVVPGDAA
-387 TPFMLTS
+387 PVVLTS
-394 GPHDVAGPGIPR
+394 GPHDVAGAGIPR
-406 RATRSIDYVSSAP
+406 GATQSIDYVSSAP
-419 RPSERHVFRVSATGG
+419 RPSERHVFRVGVRGG
-434 VPRQLTARPGTHT
+434 VSRQLTTMPGTHA

-458 LLSSSDAEPTEL
+458 LLSSSDLQPTEL
-470 YLLDTRPGAVER
+470 YLLDVRAGAVER
-482 RITVST
+482 RITTST
-488 TPDFARVPWIAPQ
+488 TPAFATVPWIAPQ
-501 YLSITNGSDTLP
+501 YLSIKNGSDTLP
-513 LRIRVFLPPNIDSTK
+513 LRIRVFFPPNIDSTK

-534 GPVYSNTVRNRWGGL
+534 GPAYSNTVRNRWGGL

-577 RSFREQ
+577 REFREK
-583 FLMDWGGGDLEDL
+583 FLMDWGGGDLDDL

-668 TFARGALQY
+668 TFTRGALPY
-677 AGNLR
+677 AGSLR

-706 ELMKRGKDF
+706 EFMKQGKDF
-715 DFAFAPS
+715 DFAFAPA

>member
-1 MTTGGGPP
+1 M
-9 ARPWFFLKNGRVR
+9 VR
-22 AIPLIAPSLV
+22 TLLAAVATIAPSTL
-32 VVLTAVVPDVV
+32 L
-43 VAQAVPTRSPL
+43 VAQGTPARTPLTIERITAGPPLAGAAPASPL
-54 TLERAVAGSTLTGTS
+54 
-69 PTSPVWS
+69 WS
-76 PDSKAV
+76 PDSKVV
-82 AYLWNDRAEPARSLW
+82 AFLWSDAAHPDRSLW
-97 LVDRSGTVPRRLLR
+97 LVDRAGTAPRRLLP
-111 ADITARVGEFVWT
+111 ATSTGRVGEFVWT
-124 PDGTAIVFVQ
+124 PDGSAIVFVQ

-139 RVTVAT
+139 RITLTT
-145 GARTAI
+145 GAR
-151 VAGSGDVS
+151 S
-159 ALAISPNGATLSFL
+159 ALLSRIGDLSELAVSPNGTTVSFL
-173 RDGDLWTL
+173 RDGDLWLL
-181 PLAGQ
+181 PMAG
-186 APVRGAPTRAT
+186 GAPLRAT
-197 HVAVAPI
+197 NVAVAPLGTI
-204 GAMALGTYFGRD
+204 ALGTYYGRD

-234 PDSRTIAVHYVDR
+234 ADSRTIAVHYVDR

-284 YDVGAST
+284 YDVTAKT
-291 LSMVELP
+291 LAMVELP

-308 AWSATGTLMIDR
+308 AWSTTGTLMIDR

-326 DRTIHVLTAT
+326 DRTIHVLTVAT
-336 APTPRRAWHDHRTT
+336 PTPRLAWQDHRET

-363 GRSIVLTGDLDDW
+363 GQSIVLTGDLDDR
-376 YRLYRVVPGDT
+376 YRLYRVVPGDAA
-387 TPFMLTS
+387 PVALTS
-394 GPHDVAGPGIPR
+394 GPHDVAGAGIPR
-406 RATRSIDYVSSAP
+406 AATQSIDYVSSAP
-419 RPSERHVFRVSATGG
+419 RPSERHVFRVGVRGG
-434 VPRQLTARPGTHT
+434 VSRQLTTMPGTHA

-453 GRSIA
+453 GRTIGL
-458 LLSSSDAEPTEL
+458 LLSSDRQPTEL
-470 YLLDTRPGAVER
+470 YLLDVRPGAVER
-482 RITVST
+482 RITTST
-488 TPDFARVPWIAPQ
+488 TPEFAAVRWIAPT
-501 YLSITNGSDTLP
+501 YLSIKNGSDTLP
-513 LRIRVFLPPNIDSTK
+513 LRIRVFFPPNIDSTK

-534 GPVYSNTVRNRWGGL
+534 GPAYSNTVRNRWGGM

-577 RSFREQ
+577 REFREK
-583 FLMDWGGGDLEDL
+583 FLMDWGGGDLNDL

-668 TFARGALQY
+668 TFTRGALPY

-706 ELMKRGKDF
+706 EFMKQGKDF
-715 DFAFAPS
+715 DFAFAPA

>member
-1 MTTGGGPP
+1 MHSF
-9 ARPWFFLKNGRVR
+9 ARTLV
-22 AIPLIAPSLV
+22 ACLAACLTAVAPSLLAAQGTPARTP
-32 VVLTAVVPDVV
+32 LTIERITAGPSL
-43 VAQAVPTRSPL
+43 AGAAPASPL
-54 TLERAVAGSTLTGTS
+54 
-69 PTSPVWS
+69 WS
-76 PDSKAV
+76 PDSKVV
-82 AYLWNDRAEPARSLW
+82 AFLWSDAAHPARSLW
-97 LVDRSGTVPRRLLR
+97 LVDRGGAAPRRLLP
-111 ADITARVGEFVWT
+111 ATSTGRVGEFVWT
-124 PDGTAIVFVQ
+124 PDGSAIVFVQ

-139 RVTVAT
+139 RITLTT
-145 GARTAI
+145 GVR
-151 VAGSGDVS
+151 S
-159 ALAISPNGATLSFL
+159 ALLASIGDLSELAVSPDGSTVSFL
-173 RDGDLWTL
+173 RDGDLWLMPITGQT
-181 PLAGQ
+181 PL
-186 APVRGAPTRAT
+186 RAT
-197 HVAVAPI
+197 NVAVAPI
-204 GAMALGTYFGRD
+204 GTMALGTYYGRD

-234 PDSRTIAVHYVDR
+234 ADSRTIAVHYVDR

-276 NEVRKIGL
+276 NEVRKVGL
-284 YDVGAST
+284 YDVATRALG
-291 LSMVELP
+291 MVELP
-298 DSSRTRIVNF
+298 DSSRTRIVNL
-308 AWSATGTLMIDR
+308 AWSTTGTLMIDR

-326 DRTIHVLTAT
+326 DRTIHVLTVAT
-336 APTPRRAWHDHRTT
+336 PTPRLAWQDRRET

-363 GRSIVLTGDLDDW
+363 GQSIVLTGDLDDR
-376 YRLYRVVPGDT
+376 YRLYRVVPGDAA
-387 TPFMLTS
+387 PVALTS
-394 GPHDVAGPGIPR
+394 GPHDVAGAGIPR
-406 RATRSIDYVSSAP
+406 GATQSIDYVSSAP
-419 RPSERHVFRVSATGG
+419 RPSERHVFRVGVRGG
-434 VPRQLTARPGTHT
+434 VSRQLTTMPGTHA

-458 LLSSSDAEPTEL
+458 LLSSSDLLPTEL
-470 YLLDTRPGAVER
+470 YLLDVRAGAVER
-482 RITVST
+482 RITTST
-488 TPDFARVPWIAPQ
+488 TPAFATVPWIAPQ
-501 YLSITNGSDTLP
+501 YLSIKNGTDTLP

-534 GPVYSNTVRNRWGGL
+534 GPAYSNTVRNRWGGL

-577 RSFREQ
+577 REFREK
-583 FLMDWGGGDLEDL
+583 FLMDWGGGDLDDL

-627 YSLLKKPGL
+627 YALLKKPGL

-660 RRPQSHPA
+660 RRPQSHPT
-668 TFARGALQY
+668 TFTRGALPY

-706 ELMKRGKDF
+706 EFMKQGKDF
-715 DFAFAPS
+715 DFAFAPA

>member
-1 MTTGGGPP
+1 MHLLVRTLVAVVMTLAPTLLMAQNAAARTPLTIERITAGPP
-9 ARPWFFLKNGRVR
+9 LAG
-22 AIPLIAPSLV
+22 AAP
-32 VVLTAVVPDVV
+32 A
-43 VAQAVPTRSPL
+43 SPL
-54 TLERAVAGSTLTGTS
+54 
-69 PTSPVWS
+69 WS
-76 PDSKAV
+76 PDSKVV
-82 AYLWNDRAEPARSLW
+82 AFLWSDAAHPARSLW
-97 LVDRSGTVPRRLLR
+97 LVDRGGAAPRRLLP
-111 ADITARVGEFVWT
+111 ATSTGRVGEFVWT
-124 PDGTAIVFVQ
+124 PDGSAIVFVQ

-139 RVTVAT
+139 RITLTT
-145 GARTAI
+145 GARSVLLASI
-151 VAGSGDVS
+151 GDLS
-159 ALAISPNGATLSFL
+159 ELAVSPNGSTVSFL
-173 RDGDLWTL
+173 RDGDLWLL
-181 PLAGQ
+181 PIAG
-186 APVRGAPTRAT
+186 GAPLRAT
-197 HVAVAPI
+197 NVAVAPI
-204 GAMALGTYFGRD
+204 GTIALGTYYGRD

-234 PDSRTIAVHYVDR
+234 ADSRTIAVHYVDR

-284 YDVGAST
+284 YDVAAKT
-291 LSMVELP
+291 LAMVELP

-308 AWSATGTLMIDR
+308 AWSTTGTLMIDR

-326 DRTIHVLTAT
+326 DRTIHVLTVAT
-336 APTPRRAWHDHRTT
+336 PAPRLAWQDRRET

-363 GRSIVLTGDLDDW
+363 GQSIVLTGDLDDR
-376 YRLYRVVPGDT
+376 YRLYRVVPGDAA
-387 TPFMLTS
+387 PVVLTS
-394 GPHDVAGPGIPR
+394 GPHDVAGAGIPR
-406 RATRSIDYVSSAP
+406 AATQSIDYVSSAP
-419 RPSERHVFRVSATGG
+419 RPSERHVFRVGVRGG
-434 VPRQLTARPGTHT
+434 VSRQLTTMPGTHA

-458 LLSSSDAEPTEL
+458 LLSSSDRQPTEL
-470 YLLDTRPGAVER
+470 YLLDVRVGAVER
-482 RITVST
+482 RITTST
-488 TPDFARVPWIAPQ
+488 TAAFATVPWIAPQ
-501 YLSITNGSDTLP
+501 YLSIKNGSDTLP
-513 LRIRVFLPPNIDSTK
+513 LRIRVFYPPNIDSTK

-534 GPVYSNTVRNRWGGL
+534 GPAYSNTVRNRWGGL

-577 RSFREQ
+577 REFREK
-583 FLMDWGGGDLEDL
+583 FLMDWGGGDLDDL

-627 YSLLKKPGL
+627 YALLKKPGL

-668 TFARGALQY
+668 TFTRGALPY

-706 ELMKRGKDF
+706 EFMKRGKDF
-715 DFAFAPS
+715 DFAFAPA

>member
-1 MTTGGGPP
+1 MHLMVRT
-9 ARPWFFLKNGRVR
+9 FLVAVAAATPGQLAAQGTR
-22 AIPLIAPSLV
+22 AHA
-32 VVLTAVVPDVV
+32 
-43 VAQAVPTRSPL
+43 PL
-54 TLERAVAGSTLTGTS
+54 TLERITAGPPLAGLA
-69 PTSPVWS
+69 PTSPSWS

-82 AYLWNDRAEPARSLW
+82 AFLWSDPAHPDRSLW
-97 LVDRSGTVPRRLLR
+97 LVDRAGIGPRRLLPATR
-111 ADITARVGEFVWT
+111 TGRVGEFVWT
-124 PDGTAIVFVQ
+124 PDGSAIVFTQ
-134 QDSLW
+134 GDSLW
-139 RVTVAT
+139 RVVIAT
-145 GARTAI
+145 GVPTPLP
-151 VAGSGDVS
+151 SGRGEVS
-159 ALAISPNGATLSFL
+159 ELAISPDGATVSFL
-173 RDGDLWTL
+173 RDGDLWLL
-181 PLAGQ
+181 PLAGD
-186 APVRGAPTRAT
+186 APLRAT
-197 HVAVAPI
+197 TVAIAPLGTI
-204 GAMALGTYFGRD
+204 ALGTYYGRE

-227 SPAYAWS
+227 SPAYAWA

-247 RGVPRFSM
+247 RSVPRFSM

-284 YDVGAST
+284 YDLST
-291 LSMVELP
+291 RTLNMVELP

-326 DRTIHVLTAT
+326 DRTIHVLTTSAR
-336 APTPRRAWHDHRTT
+336 TPRLAWRDHRET

-363 GRSIVLTGDLDDW
+363 GRSIVLTGDLDDR
-376 YRLYRVVPGDT
+376 YRLYRVVPGEMV
-387 TPFMLTS
+387 PVALTA
-394 GPHDVAGPGIPR
+394 GPHDVSGAGIPR
-406 RATRSIDYVSSAP
+406 AATRSIDYVSSAP
-419 RPSERHVFRVSATGG
+419 RPSERHVFRVAVGG
-434 VPRQLTARPGTHT
+434 GAARQLTTMPGTHA

-453 GRSIA
+453 GRTIA
-458 LLSSSDAEPTEL
+458 LLSSSDRQPTEL
-470 YLLDTRPGAVER
+470 YLLDVRPGAVER
-482 RITVST
+482 RVTTST
-488 TPDFARVPWIAPQ
+488 SPEFASVPWIAPQ
-501 YLSITNGSDTLP
+501 YLSIKNGNDTLP
-513 LRIRVFLPPNIDSTK
+513 LRIRVFLPPKLDSTT

-577 RSFREQ
+577 REFREK

-609 DASRF
+609 DGSRF

-660 RRPQSHPA
+660 RRPQTHPA
-668 TFARGALQY
+668 TFTRGALPY

-706 ELMKRGKDF
+706 EFMKRGKDF
-715 DFAFAPS
+715 DFAFAPA

-747 YLGPGPR
+747 HLGPGPR